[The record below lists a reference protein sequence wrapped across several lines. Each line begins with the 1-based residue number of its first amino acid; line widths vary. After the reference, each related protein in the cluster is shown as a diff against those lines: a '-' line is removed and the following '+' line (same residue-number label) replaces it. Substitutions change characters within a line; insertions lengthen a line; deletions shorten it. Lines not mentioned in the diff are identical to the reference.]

1 MFSNVQNAVSSD
13 FAMTRPLPHLI
24 SLGLTA
30 GLVTVISAPALANKL
45 DAVSQR
51 LGNACKLRVVEQ
63 FDVSMAEARISLG
76 ATLKQSLDS
85 GAMTMKDVKASG
97 LSFNWAVD
105 GKTAKGYCNVNYDG
119 TVNEFKQW

>member
-1 MFSNVQNAVSSD
+1 
-13 FAMTRPLPHLI
+13 MTRSLPHLI

-30 GLVTVISAPALANKL
+30 GLLTVFSAPAQANKL
-45 DAVSQR
+45 DAVTQR

-97 LSFNWAVD
+97 LSFDWAVT
-105 GKTAKGYCNVNYDG
+105 GKSAKGYCNVNYDG
-119 TVNEFKQW
+119 TVSEFKQW